1 MITQRN
7 TGNIIQCEKGR
18 IRLRAS
24 HKKSSESSHRR
35 PPLRPPR
42 RSQFID
48 NQKIALSSFPLLTPV
63 ICGKTLGC
71 QNSPLVHSQFNKP
84 YALISRAMS
93 RNLSIPGTYHF
104 REYGIWTYRDPPF
117 WLAIR
122 GSIRK
127 FGEIW
132 PALLEL
138 FKLVASKSGWWFLLL
153 LSVNA
158 MQELVQGIR
167 LHLDVILVKEARY
180 TNLCMD

>member
-18 IRLRAS
+18 IRLRES
-24 HKKSSESSHRR
+24 HKKSSESSHPR
-35 PPLRPPR
+35 PTSAVNLSTTRKLR
-42 RSQFID
+42 
-48 NQKIALSSFPLLTPV
+48 SSFPLLTPV

-71 QNSPLVHSQFNKP
+71 ENSPLVHSQFNKP
-84 YALISRAMS
+84 YAIIALISRAMS
-93 RNLSIPGTYHF
+93 RNMSIPGTYRL